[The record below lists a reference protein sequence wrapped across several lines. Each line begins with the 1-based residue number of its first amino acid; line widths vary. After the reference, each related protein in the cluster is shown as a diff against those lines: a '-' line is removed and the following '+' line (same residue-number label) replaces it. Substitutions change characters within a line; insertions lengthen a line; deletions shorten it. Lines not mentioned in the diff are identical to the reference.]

1 MIGDGRQAAGGKAE
15 PASRTRPSECGLP
28 LTISRALPFAERL
41 RVIRLVI
48 ARGALKLRA
57 AVKLPFLA
65 LEEWRCRP
73 PERLLISPQDIRT
86 GDATL
91 AADIY
96 AGYFALGGKI
106 VNAHGQSPF
115 ALPAPSIEWSRK
127 LNSFSWLRHLRTAD
141 TALSRA
147 NARSLV
153 KEFLSLRGKP
163 DVHPAWEPDVV
174 ARRTLSWLS
183 QSPMLLEGVDYHDY
197 RRFLRALT
205 RGFWLLRRQIDSGLA
220 GETQLT
226 GAVAMTAYALCVQGG
241 GSLLKRS
248 VSTLN
253 ELLNRVVTPDGG
265 TVSRNPQA
273 LLDLLFDLLPLRQ
286 AFAARGISPPPD
298 LLRAIDRMTPALR
311 LFRHGDGTLGLF
323 NGMGVT
329 SPDAIAIALAYEDSR
344 GQPVFNA
351 RYSGYQRLEARDA
364 LVIIDA
370 GRPPPPL
377 SSRDAHAGC
386 LSFEFSLGADR
397 IVVNCGSPGP
407 QRPDLRASA
416 RLTAAHSTLILD
428 DASSCLFSAQVCAPR
443 WFDGEILFGPEH
455 VPAGREDNGKG
466 SMILASHDGYL
477 RRFGLIHERRWTMH
491 ADGARLTGRDR
502 LVTTDG
508 ASPANAN
515 YAIRFH
521 IHPSTTLTQIWD
533 GAGVLLETPGGAK
546 LAFEARGLP
555 LAIEESIFF
564 AAPEGP
570 RACEQIVI
578 YGASADIPEIDWSFS
593 VQRTDLPLDP
603 A

>member
-1 MIGDGRQAAGGKAE
+1 M
-15 PASRTRPSECGLP
+15 
-28 LTISRALPFAERL
+28 TISRAPPLAERL
-41 RVIRLVI
+41 RVIRLVS

-57 AVKLPFLA
+57 SLKRPFRAV
-65 LEEWRCRP
+65 EEWRCRP
-73 PERLLISPQDIRT
+73 PERLLIAPQDIRT

-115 ALPAPSIEWSRK
+115 ALPAPSAEWSRQ
-127 LNSFSWLRHLRTAD
+127 LNGFAWLRHLRAAD

-163 DVHPAWEPDVV
+163 AAHPAWEPDVV

-197 RRFLRALT
+197 RRFLRVLT
-205 RGFWLLRRQIDSGLA
+205 RGYWLLRRRIDNGLA

-226 GAVAMTAYALCVQGG
+226 AAVAMTAYALCVQGG

-248 VSTLN
+248 VAALN
-253 ELLNRVVTPDGG
+253 DLLNRVVTPDGG
-265 TVSRNPQA
+265 TIGRNPQD

-286 AFAARGISPPPD
+286 AFAARGLSPPPE
-298 LLRAIDRMTPALR
+298 LLNAIDRMTPALR
-311 LFRHGDGTLGLF
+311 LFRHGDGTLALF

-329 SPDAIAIALAYEDSR
+329 SPDAIAIVLAYEDTR
-344 GQPVFNA
+344 GQPIFNA
-351 RYSGYQRLEARDA
+351 RYSGYQRLEAHDS

-386 LSFEFSLGADR
+386 LSFELSLGADR
-397 IVVNCGSPGP
+397 IVVNCGNPGP

-416 RLTAAHSTLILD
+416 RLTAAHSTLILE
-428 DASSCLFSAQVCAPR
+428 DASSCLFSAQVRAPR

-455 VPAGREDNGKG
+455 VPAAREDNGNG
-466 SMILASHDGYL
+466 SIVLASHDGYL
-477 RRFGLIHERRWTMH
+477 RRFGLIHERRWTIH
-491 ADGARLTGRDR
+491 ADGRCLTGRDR

-546 LAFEARGLP
+546 LAFEAGGLP

-593 VQRTDLPLDP
+593 VQRPDLPLDP
-603 A
+603 V